1 MSLLE
6 EQEIDCPNCGELI
19 TVVIDLSID
28 EQEYIEDCSVCCSP
42 IILKIEVLFFD
53 LLFSTH
59 EIIIF
64 EKS

>member
-19 TVVIDLSID
+19 IVVIDLSID

-42 IILKIEVLFFD
+42 IVLKVDQASEYNKVASFNE
-53 LLFSTH
+53 SETT
-59 EIIIF
+59 
-64 EKS
+64 